1 MNAAERR
8 ALLGDAVIAQIHER
22 VAAAPEASPELI
34 DKLRRILTRP
44 AGRTAETAPV
54 AHVAEPQAP
63 AADAA

>member
-8 ALLGDAVIAQIHER
+8 ALLGDTVIAQIHER

-44 AGRTAETAPV
+44 AGRIAETAPV
-54 AHVAEPQAP
+54 ARTAEQTAP

>member
-8 ALLGDAVIAQIHER
+8 AILGDAVIAQIHEL
-22 VAAAPEASPELI
+22 VAAAPEPSPEVI

-44 AGRTAETAPV
+44 AGRIAENARVP
-54 AHVAEPQAP
+54 EPQAP